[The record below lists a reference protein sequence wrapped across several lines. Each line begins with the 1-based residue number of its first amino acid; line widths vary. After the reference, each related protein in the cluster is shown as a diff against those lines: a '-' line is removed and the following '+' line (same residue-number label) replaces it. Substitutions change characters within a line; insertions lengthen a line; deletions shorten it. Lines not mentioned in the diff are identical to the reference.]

1 MARLGSEKRPAVVRV
16 QTQERSAEIA
26 TICGEHGWHYII
38 GVEPDKPEDIAD
50 IEKLLNPPVRMQAEK
65 RPGRNEPCPC
75 GSGIKYKKC
84 CGARR

>member
-26 TICGEHGWHYII
+26 TICGEHGWHYITGI
-38 GVEPDKPEDIAD
+38 EPDKSEDIAD
-50 IEKLLNPPVRMQAEK
+50 VVKLLNPPVRMQAEK

-75 GSGIKYKKC
+75 GSGKKYKKC